1 MRVVFDTNVLL
12 DVLAD
17 RQPFAEVSA
26 SALDLARLGRVDGF
40 VAAHAIAT
48 LAYLLTRDVG
58 RGPAR
63 QILASLLVHLEIAP
77 LTDAVIRRSLMSTL
91 DDPEDAMVCA
101 AAQGVD
107 AGMIVTR
114 NLRDFR
120 GGPVSAVSPAEW
132 VASVPFP

>member
-17 RQPFAEVSA
+17 RQPYAEVS
-26 SALDLARLGRVDGF
+26 SRALDLARLGLVDGF
-40 VAAHAIAT
+40 VAGHAIAT
-48 LAYLLTRDVG
+48 LAYLLSRDVG
-58 RGPAR
+58 FGPAR

-77 LTDAVIRRSLMSTL
+77 LTDAVVRRSLTSTL
-91 DDPEDAMVCA
+91 DDLEDAMVSA

-107 AGMIVTR
+107 AGVIVTR

-120 GGPVSAVSPAEW
+120 GGPVAALSPAELL
-132 VASVPFP
+132 AGVPFP